1 MPDISET
8 LSKHLFWDVD
18 ATSMHWER
26 DAAFIIH
33 RVIELGKQEDWEAI
47 KLQYGKETI
56 KKQVVKFRTLDDVS
70 LSFVSTIFELKL
82 EEFRC
87 YRLKQSNPNSW
98 NY

>member
-18 ATSMHWER
+18 TTSIDWER
-26 DAAFIIH
+26 DAAFIIQ

-47 KLQYGKETI
+47 KLQYGIDTI

-70 LSFVSTIFELKL
+70 LSFVSTIFGLKL
-82 EEFRC
+82 EDFRC
-87 YRLKQSNPNSW
+87 YRLKQSNQGSW